1 MPERQPGVVAVLA
14 ADGPAGATLRRSHPG
29 VDVIVAGDDRSVVVA
44 ANRAWQ
50 ERRCHVLVA
59 GGPVE
64 LADGALEP
72 ALRILDDDPRVAS
85 VSFLCDEAEFLSLPH
100 GDLDADAVT
109 RLLRGTD
116 PDLAPS
122 PIPFA
127 VGPAVLLSSSGF
139 SAIGPLAELD
149 GPDPVGAALV
159 DFSLRGRRRGF
170 ASVVEPS
177 TFCRRLS
184 PAPGLQLSNEPEAT
198 LVGEYQS
205 PLSPLTTVLRTARA
219 KVGGLQVLI
228 DAARL
233 SPQEMGTQVATV
245 ALIRALARRRD
256 VARVCVALAGE
267 LPPYA
272 ASLRDEPKVVA
283 RVVPG
288 RDFSAFGEVDVAHRP
303 FQPDSPTDMAACQAV
318 AARTAITVLDLIAYH
333 AVSYQLAP
341 EHWITYRDWLRQSI
355 AQADAVIAPTAD
367 VRRQI
372 LLERL
377 PVDDE
382 RLPVAELGTDHL
394 TGLEPATP
402 AAGLTEGERFLV
414 VLGADYS
421 HKNRD
426 LAVRAH
432 RQLCEQRG
440 FDGPLVMAGTP
451 VHGSSSDL
459 EQAARA
465 PDQRV
470 VVLPD
475 VTSEER
481 NWLLRHAAVVLYPT
495 SGEGF
500 GLVPFE
506 AARFGTPTAFVP
518 FGPLAELAGGLP
530 VMAGDWSPG
539 SLAEAA
545 ARLLDDPALARAQ
558 VEATIAAGNR
568 WTWDATAAQLAA
580 IYRAMLARPA
590 AAREVVV
597 ASAPL
602 SGPTVAE
609 EELQRLRAEQ
619 EALQRSVPYRLAV
632 RVSRLREDLRR
643 HLASRNR

>member
-1 MPERQPGVVAVLA
+1 MPEVVAVVA
-14 ADGPAGATLRRSHPG
+14 ADGPAVAALRRSHPE
-29 VDVIVAGDDRSVVVA
+29 VDVVVAGDERSVVAA

-50 ERRCHVLVA
+50 ERRCHVLVVA
-59 GGPVE
+59 APVE
-64 LADGALEP
+64 LPDGVLGPALLALE
-72 ALRILDDDPRVAS
+72 DDPRVAT
-85 VSFLCDEAEFLSLPH
+85 VSFLCDDAEFLSLPH
-100 GDLDADAVT
+100 GDLDAGAVT
-109 RLLRGTD
+109 SLLRETD
-116 PDLAPS
+116 PHVAPA

-139 SAIGPLAELD
+139 SAIGPLAD
-149 GPDPVGAALV
+149 GVDVDEALV

-170 ASVVEPS
+170 TSVVDPS

-184 PAPGLQLSNEPEAT
+184 PAPALDLTKEPEAT
-198 LVGEYQS
+198 LVREYQS

-245 ALIRALARRRD
+245 ALIRALARRGD

-267 LPPYA
+267 LPAYA
-272 ASLRDEPKVVA
+272 ASLKDEPKVDA

-288 RDFSAFGEVDVAHRP
+288 RDFSAFGPVDVAHRP

-318 AARTAITVLDLIAYH
+318 AARTAITVLDLIAYQ

-355 AQADAVIAPTAD
+355 AQADAVIAPSAD

-372 LLERL
+372 VLERL

-394 TGLEPATP
+394 TGLEPATAP
-402 AAGLTEGERFLV
+402 TGLVEGERFLV
-414 VLGADYS
+414 VLGADYT

-432 RQLCEQRG
+432 RELCEQRR

-451 VHGSSSDL
+451 VHGSSRDL
-459 EQAARA
+459 EQQARA
-465 PDQRV
+465 GDQRV

-481 NWLLRHAAVVLYPT
+481 NWLLRHAALVLYPT

-518 FGPLAELAGGLP
+518 FGPLAELAGDLP
-530 VMAGDWSPG
+530 VMAADWSPA
-539 SLAEAA
+539 SLAAAA
-545 ARLLDDPALARAQ
+545 ARLLDDAGLARAQ
-558 VEATIAAGNR
+558 VEATVAAGNR
-568 WTWDATAAQLAA
+568 WTWDATAAKLTT
-580 IYRAMLARPA
+580 IYRAMLARPV

-602 SGPTVAE
+602 PLPDEPDAV
-609 EELQRLRAEQ
+609 QQ
-619 EALQRSVPYRLAV
+619 SVPYRLAA
-632 RVSRLREDLRR
+632 RVLGLRDDLRR
-643 HLASRNR
+643 RLASGER

>member
-1 MPERQPGVVAVLA
+1 MPERQPDVVAVLA
-14 ADGPAGATLRRSHPG
+14 ADGPAVAALRSHPR
-29 VDVIVAGDDRSVVVA
+29 VDVIVAGDGRSVVAA
-44 ANRAWQ
+44 ANRAGQ

-64 LADGALEP
+64 LPDNALEP
-72 ALRILDDDPRVAS
+72 ALLILEEDPRVAS
-85 VSFLCDEAEFLSLPH
+85 VSFLGDEAEFLSFPH
-100 GDLDADAVT
+100 GDRDADAVT

-127 VGPAVLLSSSGF
+127 VGPAVLLSWSGL
-139 SAIGPLAELD
+139 SAIGPLAD
-149 GPDPVGAALV
+149 GDVGAALV
-159 DFSLRGRRRGF
+159 DFSVRGRRRGF
-170 ASVVEPS
+170 ASVVDPS

-184 PAPGLQLSNEPEAT
+184 PAPGLQLSNAPEAT

-267 LPPYA
+267 LPAYA
-272 ASLRDEPKVVA
+272 AALKDEPKVDA

-341 EHWITYRDWLRQSI
+341 EHWTTYRDWLRQSI
-355 AQADAVIAPTAD
+355 AQADAVITPSAD

-372 LLERL
+372 VLERL

-394 TGLEPATP
+394 TGIEPATP
-402 AAGLTEGERFLV
+402 PAGVAEGERFLV
-414 VLGADYS
+414 VLGADYT

-432 RQLCEQRG
+432 RELCEQRG

-451 VHGSSSDL
+451 VHGSSRDL
-459 EQAARA
+459 EADARGL
-465 PDQRV
+465 DQRV

-518 FGPLAELAGGLP
+518 FGPLVELAGDLP
-530 VMAGDWSPG
+530 VMAADWSPG

-545 ARLLDDPALARAQ
+545 ARLLDDADLARTQ
-558 VEATIAAGNR
+558 VEATVAAGDR
-568 WTWDATAAQLAA
+568 WTWDATAAKLTT

-590 AAREVVV
+590 AARGVVG
-597 ASAPL
+597 ASPPPPVPSEPDAVQQ
-602 SGPTVAE
+602 ST
-609 EELQRLRAEQ
+609 
-619 EALQRSVPYRLAV
+619 PYRLAA
-632 RVSRLREDLRR
+632 RVLGLRDDLRR
-643 HLASRNR
+643 RLASPDR